1 MKSSKRK
8 TSPTCFFAD
17 LLRMSALVRTFS
29 IIFTTTGQVFHHH
42 SFTAHNHLSHSQLPN
57 KVGVPSTLWNQDTGR
72 WSLKMPAEE
81 FSARSLL
88 LLSSRLCP
96 PLHIFTLSG
105 LDMGLWFKDFP
116 LHACNIIHFVLKII
130 TREWRRL
137 KEKWKS
143 CTDVLSLLPR
153 LSTASLSLSSLF
165 CQPFGFERLTHPC
178 RIVKEG
184 GMFISSAISSSI
196 FSASNSTT
204 LNQTSKGLVKTVILF
219 ILMSFHSENVYNELL
234 REGFQ

>member
-1 MKSSKRK
+1 
-8 TSPTCFFAD
+8 
-17 LLRMSALVRTFS
+17 
-29 IIFTTTGQVFHHH
+29 
-42 SFTAHNHLSHSQLPN
+42 
-57 KVGVPSTLWNQDTGR
+57 
-72 WSLKMPAEE
+72 MPAEE

-105 LDMGLWFKDFP
+105 LAIDMGLWFKDFP

-204 LNQTSKGLVKTVILF
+204 LNQTSKGLVKTVIPF
-219 ILMSFHSENVYNELL
+219 VLMSFHSENVYNELL
-234 REGFQ
+234 SLYTPQRNVCKPWDVFQTFWQPPVQRLTLTQKIGSYKTWAKLAKGRKISFCS